1 MADKLMIIM
10 ANSQPDNVNQLISPL
25 SQATIAAAM
34 EFEVEM
40 VFTGHAGAIV
50 KSGEAQKLTLPA
62 DPERNV
68 YHLIQEAKNAGV
80 KFKVCT
86 TALEV
91 WGDDLIP
98 EIEETVGGAYLISEA
113 MDDGTVVFTY

>member
-10 ANSQPDNVNQLISPL
+10 ANSQPDNVNQLISPI
-25 SQATIAAAM
+25 SQAKIAAAM

-50 KSGEAQKLTLPA
+50 QKGRAEALALPA
-62 DPERNV
+62 DPQRNI
-68 YHLIQEAKNAGV
+68 YSLIQDACEAGV
-80 KFKVCT
+80 KLKVCT

-98 EIEETVGGAYLISEA
+98 EVIETVGSAYLISEA

>member
-10 ANSQPDNVNQLISPL
+10 ANSQPDNASQLIAPL
-25 SQATIAAAM
+25 SQAKVAAAM

-40 VFTGHAGAIV
+40 VFTGNAGAIV
-50 KSGEAQKLTLPA
+50 RTGHAASLALPSDAQ
-62 DPERNV
+62 RNV
-68 YHLIQEAKNAGV
+68 YDLIKEAHEAGV

-86 TALEV
+86 TALDV
-91 WGDDLIP
+91 GGDDLIP
-98 EIEETVGGAYLISEA
+98 EISETVGAAYLISEA

>member
-25 SQATIAAAM
+25 SQATVAAAM

-40 VFTGHAGAIV
+40 VFTGNAGAIV
-50 KSGEAQKLTLPA
+50 KSGVAKKLSLPA
-62 DPERNV
+62 DLERSI
-68 YHLIQEAKNAGV
+68 YDLIQDAAAAGV

-91 WGDDLIP
+91 WGEDLIP
-98 EIEETVGGAYLISEA
+98 EISETVGGAYLISEA

>member
-10 ANSQPDNVNQLISPL
+10 ANSQPDNVNQLIAPL
-25 SQATIAAAM
+25 SQATVAAAM

-40 VFTGHAGAIV
+40 IFTGNAGAIV
-50 KSGEAQKLTLPA
+50 KAGIAQKLTLPSDA
-62 DPERNV
+62 QRSV
-68 YHLIQEAKNAGV
+68 YDLIQEATAAGV

-91 WGDDLIP
+91 WGEDVIP
-98 EIEETVGGAYLISEA
+98 EISETVGGAYLISEA